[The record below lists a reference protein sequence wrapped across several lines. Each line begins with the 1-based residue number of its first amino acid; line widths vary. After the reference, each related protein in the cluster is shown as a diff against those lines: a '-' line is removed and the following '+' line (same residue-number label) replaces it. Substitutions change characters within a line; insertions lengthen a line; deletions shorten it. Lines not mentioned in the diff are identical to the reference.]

1 MNVVAASNPS
11 QSLARRG
18 LTLLELLIV
27 LFIIAGLIAL
37 LAPALGRARES
48 ARRSTCESN
57 LRQLSMAMR
66 MYVETNRRAP
76 DPAPAGRLGGW
87 SVALLPFLEQRETA
101 QAILAGPTPLAE
113 SLPAIMLCPSA
124 VREPARIPIAHYVM
138 ATGFNREV
146 WYLGDAPLDFNV
158 DWLSGPEVTHD
169 VWRTKAGPHNGGSL
183 VTSTDSSVEFRSP

>member
-1 MNVVAASNPS
+1 MNVDVTFGC
-11 QSLARRG
+11 SLRRARRG

-27 LFIIAGLIAL
+27 MFIIAGLIAL

-66 MYVETNRRAP
+66 MYAEANHRAP
-76 DPAPAGRLGGW
+76 DPAPASRAGGW
-87 SVALLPFLEQRETA
+87 SVALLPFLEQRATA

-113 SLPAIMLCPSA
+113 SLPAILLCPSA

-146 WYLGDAPLDFNV
+146 WNLGDAPMDFSV
-158 DWLSGPEVTHD
+158 DWLSGPEVTYD
-169 VWRTKAGPHNGGSL
+169 DWNTKEGPHSGGSL